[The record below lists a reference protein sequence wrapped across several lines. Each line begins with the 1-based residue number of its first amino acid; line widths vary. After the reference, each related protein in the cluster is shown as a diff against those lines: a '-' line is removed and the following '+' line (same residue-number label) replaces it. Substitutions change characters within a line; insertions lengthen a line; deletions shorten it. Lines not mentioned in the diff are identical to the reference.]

1 MGRISCETGR
11 NLADQPR
18 SDAWFRDEKNTPCLI
33 LNNNTVGKLP
43 LKVIAPI
50 TDLKEHYRM
59 IPWMVIL
66 EPTTENGLEKPSTID
81 LFQVRSLSESRLVK
95 KLGFIEEDILLACRK
110 SLNMIFE

>member
-1 MGRISCETGR
+1 
-11 NLADQPR
+11 
-18 SDAWFRDEKNTPCLI
+18 
-33 LNNNTVGKLP
+33 
-43 LKVIAPI
+43 
-50 TDLKEHYRM
+50 
-59 IPWMVIL
+59 MVIL

>member
-1 MGRISCETGR
+1 VKQGEIWLI
-11 NLADQPR
+11 NLDPTLGSEMKKTR
-18 SDAWFRDEKNTPCLI
+18 PCLI

-66 EPTTENGLEKPSTID
+66 EPSAENGLQKPSAID
-81 LFQVRSLSESRLVK
+81 LFQVRSLSEKRLVK
-95 KLGFIEEDILLACRK
+95 KLGFVEEGILLSCRK
-110 SLNMIFE
+110 SLDVVFE

>member
-1 MGRISCETGR
+1 MKQGEIWLI
-11 NLADQPR
+11 NLDPTLGSEMKKTR
-18 SDAWFRDEKNTPCLI
+18 PCLI

-66 EPTTENGLEKPSTID
+66 EPTTENGLHRPSAID
-81 LFQVRSLSESRLVK
+81 LFQVRSLSEKRLVK
-95 KLGFIEEDILLACRK
+95 KLGFVEEDILLSCRK
-110 SLNMIFE
+110 SLNVVFE